1 MNNYFFIYVTIVFT
15 LNDRVSRLVFARIK
29 KIRRRFIAL
38 LVIWIVLLLVTL
50 SFLTALEALFNN
62 NPEGRTIGSLSWA
75 GYIISKNFNSPLGV
89 TSIEASWT
97 VPQVNTLASDGHSSA
112 WIGIGGQTDKTL
124 IQVGTEQDVLGGQEI
139 YDAWY
144 EMLPDFSVTIN
155 GLTIAPGDTIAASL
169 TLVDSNA
176 NVWNIELSD
185 IANGQTFSLDVVYN
199 STLSSGEW
207 IVERPTI
214 NNQISSLCDFGTIPF
229 SRCQITV
236 NNVVETISNS
246 TYSKIQM
253 TNQQDTSL
261 ASVST
266 LSSDGSSFNV
276 NYVASS

>member
-1 MNNYFFIYVTIVFT
+1 M
-15 LNDRVSRLVFARIK
+15 FARIK

-50 SFLTALEALFNN
+50 SFLSALEALFNN

-75 GYIISKNFNSPLGV
+75 GYIISKKFNVPLGV

-97 VPQVNTLASDGHSSA
+97 VPQVNNLAGDGHSSA

-155 GLTIAPGDTIAASL
+155 GLTITPGDIIVASL

-185 IANGQTFSLDVVYN
+185 ITNGQTFSLDVIYN

-214 NNQISSLCDFGTIPF
+214 NNQISALCDFGTVPF
-229 SRCQITV
+229 SGCQINV
-236 NNVVETISNS
+236 NNVVEAIGNS

-266 LSSDGSSFNV
+266 LSPDGSSFSV